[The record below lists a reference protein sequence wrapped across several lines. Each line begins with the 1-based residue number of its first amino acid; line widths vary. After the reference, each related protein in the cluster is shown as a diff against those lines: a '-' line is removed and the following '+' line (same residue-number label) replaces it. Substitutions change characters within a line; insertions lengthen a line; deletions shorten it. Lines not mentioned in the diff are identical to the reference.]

1 MCIYMCKG
9 TFLLENLAPLDQQL
23 YHRLLRKKQQFV
35 GAMEAQ
41 EEHAFQ
47 EELRKVQQPQ
57 RLHEQRLQRL
67 KVHMNRRMEEQL
79 HVTLHGVPA
88 SARSD
93 LCVPN
98 VFLVCR

>member
-1 MCIYMCKG
+1 M
-9 TFLLENLAPLDQQL
+9 
-23 YHRLLRKKQQFV
+23 RKKQQFV

-41 EEHAFQ
+41 EEHVFQ
-47 EELRKVQQPQ
+47 EELRQVQQPQ

-67 KVHMNRRMEEQL
+67 KFRMNRRMEEQR

-93 LCVPN
+93 FGVLNFSLCVPDMHTARRAS
-98 VFLVCR
+98 VSKGGA